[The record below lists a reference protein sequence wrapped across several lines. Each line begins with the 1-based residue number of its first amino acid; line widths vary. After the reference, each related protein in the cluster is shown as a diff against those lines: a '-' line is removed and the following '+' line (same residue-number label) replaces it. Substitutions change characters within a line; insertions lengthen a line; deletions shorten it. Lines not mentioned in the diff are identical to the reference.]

1 MPFKSAAGLDKGC
14 NMADKERMII
24 VATRNPGKVKEF
36 QHAFA
41 PLGFTVRSMFDY
53 PDLPEV
59 TEDGRTFAE
68 NALKKSRTV
77 AEALGLPVLADDS
90 GLCVDALDGR
100 PGVYSA
106 RYAGE
111 GASDADNNRKLLE
124 ELEGQKAGE
133 DTQQP
138 LLSTARFVCALS
150 LYDPADARET
160 TAEGR
165 VEGWITSEQAGCGG
179 FGYDPLFYLP
189 EYEKTMAE
197 LTLEEKQAVSHRGQA
212 LRLLTERLAG
222 EGWKSA
228 E

>member
-1 MPFKSAAGLDKGC
+1 
-14 NMADKERMII
+14 MISGDGI
-24 VATRNPGKVKEF
+24 LVVATKNAGKVREF

-41 PLGFTVRSMFDY
+41 PFGLTVKSMFDY
-53 PDLPEV
+53 PELPDV
-59 TEDGRTFAE
+59 VEDGTTFAE
-68 NALKKSRTV
+68 NALRKSRQI

-111 GASDADNNRKLLE
+111 GATDKDNNLKLLD
-124 ELEGQKAGE
+124 ELERLKQGE
-133 DTQQP
+133 DTGQP

-150 LYDPADARET
+150 LYDPSAASEL
-160 TAEGR
+160 TAEGA
-165 VEGWITSEQAGCGG
+165 VEGWITSEPAGGGG

-189 EYEKTMAE
+189 DFEKTMAE
-197 LTLEEKQAVSHRGQA
+197 LTLDEKQSISHRGKA

-222 EGWKSA
+222 RPLGSEGQ
-228 E
+228 